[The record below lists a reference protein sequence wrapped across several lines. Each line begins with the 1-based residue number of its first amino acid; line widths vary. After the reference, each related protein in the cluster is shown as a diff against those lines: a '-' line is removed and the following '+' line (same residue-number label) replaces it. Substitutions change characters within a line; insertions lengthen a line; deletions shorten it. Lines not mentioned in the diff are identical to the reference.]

1 MRALHWAS
9 RALAVAALFLA
20 GCRGEG
26 GSIEIDCVA
35 GERGCSCAEGGVC
48 ATGDDGTALVCSDN
62 VCEDQS
68 CAGQTGC
75 VCLGGR
81 DCGDERDA
89 CTGGVCRPRDC
100 AAGEFGCEC
109 LAGTCGEGLHCNE
122 AVGGG
127 TCVENTGFPGGP
139 CLDNGLCR
147 EQSRCDAI
155 AGVCVFCERGSQ
167 GCIPRDDGTCFAG
180 LLFGA
185 GRCVPPGPP
194 PLGSACHTPCTGDL
208 IAQEGGD
215 EIRRECRPNGYM
227 DGCVSGTE
235 CVEGTCV
242 EPGTTPSLC
251 AGEGDCANHQTC
263 IAGRCASNCDET
275 TSCPV
280 GLSCHDYVCRV
291 PCEVSVNE
299 AINGCP
305 DGYFCDTVD
314 GRSGICEPRL
324 SGRAMGSETGEVE
337 AAITLSEPSIQLTP
351 SLREGRVRVAIES
364 DEEQVI
370 RITKLAHRIF
380 DPAGTL
386 VLDTAAEERDA
397 ALVEGSGG
405 FSARMTPEPLI
416 FATVRVGAEVGEG
429 RDLDVTVPEGGGE
442 LDIEV
447 EFGDL
452 PTDAA
457 RIEGDLLI
465 SSPEI
470 GERTLTVTYSE
481 NAGGQWAGQMYYF
494 AVFPDEGVDAWVAD
508 RDGADILTVKNA
520 YVRRLNAY
528 RRGAL
533 FSVNEL
539 RAVIDAT
546 RSGSWERDS
555 VVDACDA
562 RDGAC
567 YLFDSGTPGDDGIR
581 EFTSQLS
588 DAPIPSG
595 ATEFP
600 VALRLEPHPSDPNRV
615 VGVVDSNI
623 TLHYPG
629 FPSVE
634 LTFENAPADPASCS
648 AGGRECPVF
657 MSDMQ
662 LDAFIGGRVDREPV
676 GGCDR
681 TGFEPI
687 DVPWL
692 LPGALSTR
700 ALTSIDGI
708 PARPSCRE
716 SRAPLIAVAEGSG
729 LTPAE
734 ANINLA
740 GGNPLSTGRS
750 VRRSIRLIDGVMV
763 DQRTMVITFEERFQS
778 FIGDGVLSSY
788 GVMELRR
795 GEPSPESPMPTSAAI
810 ADVPEAPFENEGAT
824 CNQDLLTSLGIGSLN
839 RSSALLA
846 ADGIL
851 SGILPVGEES
861 YPPGVV
867 HYLCAET
874 GLFDGGPGNRG
885 QAGLDELAS
894 CPAGSN
900 VTFFA
905 FPEGS
910 FSQADIADLDCQRDG
925 TCNLQLAVWS
935 ESSFVA
941 DGLLHLEP
949 SFACD
954 GRCTDNRFDLREGK
968 IFSRPGVTV
977 YPPLETRVRDAF
989 RYKTRF
995 QSSTGR
1001 NLGFAPRECAIE
1013 AGQNPYCFD
1022 SEEIAE
1028 LRDAVDCL
1036 HTIYQ
1041 GFGDPDDPAWD
1052 DVRSAVSFSLT
1063 SMADVGPITPGSV
1076 DADGFERLYA
1086 ELLVTLGDEAFTQAL
1101 RSRFDLAASRTGA
1114 FVGEQ
1119 LEFDGPNLSGIAGF
1133 ELSSL
1138 YQAAQ
1143 FHGLATERFY
1153 EIVAPLIR
1161 TALEREDVGD
1171 VGIDVVTQSLAST
1184 YLERI
1189 VGAATK
1195 KARAWAEIARR
1206 YQAID
1211 RSDIAQRVIEREFA
1225 STYLESVLLSSVM
1238 TAMVDATPGSDRDQ
1252 VRVVLESAQRNYTQ
1266 ALAELREVYA
1276 ALGEATDHF
1285 GFAPDFLPL
1294 PALDANDANVSNGFE
1309 SALRIARL
1317 RAADAA
1323 TFEEV
1328 AIRRSGEHE
1337 RSFESFLQELITLRR
1352 TYERTLREIC
1362 GSFEGDD
1369 GRVYPA
1375 ISEFAELNEEAAEFA
1390 DPCGLLGTGAIAEK
1404 ILEMNTLNAAGRTL
1418 RERATHKIEEINAE
1432 VRRAQRQC
1440 DRIESFADYRLT
1452 RGEEIVDLNQE
1463 IRNLQLGVSAIDR
1476 TLEVA
1481 NTSVMVSGVEK
1492 LSLPAYITAAG
1503 LANAGALVLQ
1513 GFANAR
1519 ERDIERVQLD
1529 IDVAAANQECVALQ
1543 IDHEFTMLRLTQELD
1558 VIQLDMLQH
1567 LRETEQRRAELER
1580 LYLEAQSVLQEQRE
1594 AEQLRI
1600 NSEAAFQDPNR
1611 RIYRNAAVY
1620 NADISFES
1628 AVRNAYRAT
1637 LMLEY
1642 FMGRSYEGRGELFLV
1657 RLVQNGFYNLTI
1669 YLNEL
1674 EDTYEEFREEFGV
1687 RAVRVERLSLRD
1699 DLLPLHAAENGI
1711 ALTRTEERQSLF
1723 DMISDPVFINADGQL
1738 EFDFRTSLEDLS
1750 PCTFNHQIDHIETV
1764 MVGGSSPGS
1773 DQEADLLVWQE
1784 GTGTIIDELG
1794 DSIFYRLPERL
1805 SVSNP
1810 RFDGATF
1817 YDPIVYR
1824 RFEMRQR
1831 PYINSNWR
1839 LILDQRNNP
1848 ENADIDLRTLEDIHL
1863 YIYYTDFTNPENCQ

>member
-1 MRALHWAS
+1 MRALSWVT
-9 RALAVAALFLA
+9 RALALGALFVA
-20 GCRGEG
+20 GCKG
-26 GSIEIDCVA
+26 GTKADLDCVP
-35 GERGCSCAEGGVC
+35 GERGCACAEGDVC
-48 ATGDDGTALVCSDN
+48 TTGDDGTALICSDN

-75 VCLGGR
+75 VCLAGR

-100 AAGEFGCEC
+100 SAGEFGCDC
-109 LAGTCGEGLHCNE
+109 LVGTCGEGLHCNE

-139 CLDNGLCR
+139 CLENGLCR
-147 EQSRCDAI
+147 EQSRCDPI

-167 GCIPRDDGTCFAG
+167 GCIPRDDGTCFPG
-180 LLFGA
+180 LFFGA

-208 IAQEGGD
+208 IAQEGGE
-215 EIRRECRPNGYM
+215 EIRRECRANGYM

-235 CVEGTCV
+235 CVEGSCV
-242 EPGTTPSLC
+242 EPGSLPRLC
-251 AGEGDCANHQTC
+251 ADEGDCANHQTC
-263 IAGRCASNCDET
+263 IAGQCASNCDET

-280 GLSCHDYVCRV
+280 GLNCHDYVCRV

-314 GRSGICEPRL
+314 GRSGVCEPRL
-324 SGRAMGSETGEVE
+324 DGGATGSETGEVE
-337 AAITLSEPSIQLTP
+337 ASITLSEDQLQLSPS
-351 SLREGRVRVAIES
+351 VRSGTFQVAVES
-364 DEEQVI
+364 EEEQAV

-380 DPAGTL
+380 DATGAL
-386 VLDTAAEERDA
+386 VLDTAAEARDQ
-397 ALVEGSGG
+397 ALLEGSGG
-405 FSARMTPEPLI
+405 TADAPAPEPLV

-429 RDLDVTVPEGGGE
+429 RDLDVLVPAGGGE
-442 LDIEV
+442 LEVEV
-447 EFGDL
+447 EFNDI
-452 PTDAA
+452 PRDAV
-457 RIEGDLLI
+457 RIEADLLI
-465 SSPEI
+465 SGLEI
-470 GERTLTVTYSE
+470 GERTVTVNYSE
-481 NAGGQWAGQMYYF
+481 TAGGQWAGQMYYF
-494 AVFPDEGVDAWVAD
+494 AVFPDEGVNDWVAD
-508 RDGADILTVKNA
+508 REGADILTVKNA
-520 YVRRLNAY
+520 FVRRLNAY

-533 FSVNEL
+533 FSVGEL

-546 RSGSWERDS
+546 RTGSWERES
-555 VVDACDA
+555 VTGACDA

-567 YLFDSGTPGDDGIR
+567 YLFDSGQPGDDGIR
-581 EFTSQLS
+581 EYTSQLA
-588 DAPIPSG
+588 DAPVPSG

-600 VALRLEPHPSDPNRV
+600 IALRLEPHPSDPNRV
-615 VGVVDSNI
+615 VGVVDSDV

-634 LTFENAPADPASCS
+634 LTFENPPADPASCA

-657 MSDMQ
+657 MSAMQ
-662 LDAFIGGRVDREPV
+662 LDAFIGGRVDRAPLGSCER
-676 GGCDR
+676 D
-681 TGFEPI
+681 GFEPI
-687 DVPWL
+687 DIPWL
-692 LPGALSTR
+692 VPAALSTR
-700 ALTSIDGI
+700 ELTSVDGI
-708 PARPSCRE
+708 AARPSCRE
-716 SRAPLIAVAEGSG
+716 SRAPLLAVGAGSG
-729 LTPAE
+729 LTPQE

-740 GGNPLSTGRS
+740 GGNPFSTGRS
-750 VRRSIRLIDGVMV
+750 VRRSMRLIDGVMV
-763 DQRTMVITFEERFQS
+763 DQRTMIITFEERFES
-778 FIGDGVLSSY
+778 FLGDGELSSY

-795 GEPSPESPMPTSAAI
+795 GEPSPNSAMPASAAI
-810 ADVPEAPFENEGAT
+810 ADVPEAPFENEGAS
-824 CNQDLLTSLGIGSLN
+824 CSQELLTSIGIDSLN
-839 RSSALLA
+839 RSSSLLA
-846 ADGIL
+846 AEGIL
-851 SGILPVGEES
+851 SGILPDGEES

-885 QAGLDELAS
+885 QAGLDELTA
-894 CPAGSN
+894 CPPGSD
-900 VTFFA
+900 VTYFA
-905 FPEGS
+905 FPEGT
-910 FSQADIADLDCQRDG
+910 FSQAEIADLDCQRDG
-925 TCNLQLAVWS
+925 ACAIQLAIWS
-935 ESSFVA
+935 ESSFVD
-941 DGLLHLEP
+941 DGLLHVEP
-949 SFACD
+949 DWACE
-954 GRCTDNRFDLREGK
+954 GFCRENRFDLREGK
-968 IFSRPGVTV
+968 VFSRPGVTV
-977 YPPLETRVRDAF
+977 YPPLEARVRDAF

-1013 AGQNPYCFD
+1013 AGENPYCFD

-1041 GFGDPDDPAWD
+1041 AFGDPDDPEWN
-1052 DVRSAVSFSLT
+1052 DVRSAISFSLT
-1063 SMADVGPITPGSV
+1063 SMADVGPVTPGSV

-1138 YQAAQ
+1138 YRAAQ

-1153 EIVAPLIR
+1153 EIIAPLIR
-1161 TALEREDVGD
+1161 TALQREDVGE
-1171 VGIDVVTQSLAST
+1171 VGVDVVTQSLAST

-1189 VGAATK
+1189 IGAATK
-1195 KARAWAEIARR
+1195 KARVWAEIARR

-1211 RSDIAQRVIEREFA
+1211 RSDIAQRVIEREFTA
-1225 STYLESVLLSSVM
+1225 TYLESVLLSSVM
-1238 TAMVDATPGSDRDQ
+1238 TAMVDAAPGSDRDQ
-1252 VRVVLESAQRNYTQ
+1252 VRIVLESAQRNYTQ

-1276 ALGEATDHF
+1276 ALGDATDHF

-1328 AIRRSGEHE
+1328 AIRRNDEHE
-1337 RSFESFLQELITLRR
+1337 RSFESFLQELISLRR

-1362 GSFEGDD
+1362 GSFEGAD

-1375 ISEFAELNEEAAEFA
+1375 ISEFAELDDEAAQFP

-1404 ILEMNTLNAAGRTL
+1404 LLEINTLAVGGRTL
-1418 RERATHKIEEINAE
+1418 HERVSHKIEEMDEE

-1440 DRIESFADYRLT
+1440 NRIESFANYRVA
-1452 RGEEIVDLNQE
+1452 RGEQIVSLNQRV
-1463 IRNLQLGVSAIDR
+1463 RNLQMGVSTIDR
-1476 TLEVA
+1476 ATEIA
-1481 NTSVMVSGVEK
+1481 NTSIQVSGIEK
-1492 LSLPAYITAAG
+1492 LSLPGYIIAAG
-1503 LANAGALVLQ
+1503 IANASALSLQ
-1513 GFANAR
+1513 ARANAL
-1519 ERDIERVQLD
+1519 ERQVDRVQLD
-1529 IDVAAANQECVALQ
+1529 VEITGINQECLALQ
-1543 IDHEFTMLRLTQELD
+1543 IDHDATMLRLTQDMDVLELN
-1558 VIQLDMLQH
+1558 ILQH
-1567 LRETEQRRAELER
+1567 LREMEQRRAELER

-1600 NSEAAFQDPNR
+1600 NAEAAFQDPNR

-1620 NADISFES
+1620 NADLSFES
-1628 AVRNAYRAT
+1628 AIRNAYRAT

-1699 DLLPLHAAENGI
+1699 DLLPLHRAENGI
-1711 ALTRTEERQSLF
+1711 AFTRTEERQSLF

-1738 EFDFRTSLEDLS
+1738 EFDFRTSVEDLS

-1784 GTGTIIDELG
+1784 GTGTILDEVG
-1794 DSIFYRLPERL
+1794 DPVFYRLPARL
-1805 SVSNP
+1805 TVSNP

-1817 YDPIVYR
+1817 YDPAVYR

-1831 PYINSNWR
+1831 PYLNSTWR
-1839 LILDQRNNP
+1839 LILDQRNP

-1863 YIYYTDFTNPENCQ
+1863 YIYYTDFTNPEECE